1 MRNIHEV
8 LQQKEDDLERVR
20 REVEA
25 LRMVAPLLASKPEP
39 TPVPKHDSG
48 R

>member
-25 LRMVAPLLASKPEP
+25 LRLVAPLLAGTPEP
-39 TPVPKHDSG
+39 TPIHKHD
-48 R
+48 